1 MKLRKAEME
10 KYILYGHD
18 GAGNHG
24 CEALVRSTL
33 RLLGTDKEHS
43 VLISRLPEE
52 DRKYGLDTLCN
63 IVERES
69 KAAPDKNSVA
79 FLRAYWAL
87 KVKKNYELMDYL
99 AEGKAASANKN
110 DIALSIGGDTY
121 CYGGTDRQAKYHNVW
136 KYNGLK
142 TIYWGCSI
150 EPELLQRKEIA
161 DDIKRFD
168 LITARETISYSA
180 LKSVNPK
187 TILVSDSAFLLDSKE
202 LPLPNQALGCDLVG
216 INSSPLVER
225 SESVIGM
232 ARSNYENLIEY
243 ILKETQYKILLI
255 PHVIWENYDDR
266 TVLNVLYSKF
276 KDSGRV
282 FLINDCNCEELKGYI
297 ARCRFFVGARTHAT
311 IAAYSSKVP
320 TLVVGYSVKSKG
332 IARDLFGEEKNYVLP
347 TQALKSKE
355 DLTEAFRWMIAHE
368 KEICYRLE
376 RIMPEYCLRSQRGA
390 EAIKQLM
397 DKH

>member
-1 MKLRKAEME
+1 MG

-24 CEALVRSTL
+24 CEALVKSTI
-33 RLLGTDKEHS
+33 RLLGADKEHS
-43 VLISRLPEE
+43 VLISRLPDE
-52 DRKYGLDTLCN
+52 DKKYGLDTLCK
-63 IVERES
+63 IVERETKES
-69 KAAPDKNSVA
+69 PDKNSFA
-79 FLRAYWAL
+79 FLRAYWSL

-99 AEGKAASANKN
+99 AEGKAVSAEKN

-142 TIYWGCSI
+142 TVYWGCSI

-161 DDIKRFD
+161 DDIRRFD
-168 LITARETISYSA
+168 LITARETISYNA
-180 LKSVNPK
+180 LKCVNPK

-202 LPLPNQALGCDLVG
+202 LPLPNQVLGYDMVG
-216 INSSPLVER
+216 INSSPLIER
-225 SESVIGM
+225 SESIIGM
-232 ARSNYENLIEY
+232 ARSNYKNLIKY

-255 PHVIWENYDDR
+255 PHVIWMNYDDR
-266 TVLNVLYSKF
+266 TVLNALYNKF

-282 FLINDCNCEELKGYI
+282 FLIDDCNCEELKGYI

-332 IARDLFGEEKNYVLP
+332 IARDLFGKEQYYVLSA
-347 TQALKSKE
+347 QALKSQE
-355 DLTEAFRWMIAHE
+355 DLTDAFRWLIAHE
-368 KEICYRLE
+368 RDIRYRLE

-390 EAIKQLM
+390 EAVKQLM